1 MPVLREYRQTT
12 NRLLAGGTMNRMPC
26 SITDGPQYDDNELFP
41 PKPKPDPDYERD
53 MLLDKKFALNTGL
66 GPLITPFKGERHE

>member
-1 MPVLREYRQTT
+1 
-12 NRLLAGGTMNRMPC
+12 MNRMPC

-53 MLLDKKFALNTGL
+53 MLLDQKFALNIGL